1 MRSGKKTRLKK
12 SRDDEN
18 PWDGMEGLSDVRP
31 VSREAQEAAAEP
43 ASTPVIRR
51 QAAGRPFLN
60 VVDRYSEAGPPLGFW
75 TGTERPTGVQE
86 GYASAGAPSIKPLD
100 GEDGVRA
107 TRADFGPRGHP
118 SDIGSERNQSV
129 VSTHGNWGEEGAI
142 EGFNP
147 EGDPLAPETSRAHI
161 LGRIIADAPMS
172 PLAQMAERARNF
184 FRPDGNP
191 LRLREAS
198 QLPLD
203 RTAQGAFTTSNE
215 RAPWDLGESY
225 RERTEGT
232 PDAAADIAELIQA
245 DSIARDITRQRQR
258 GQTYVRPVPPIL
270 DVEKFRHNTDFTTNL
285 KEQGMERR
293 SPLQKFKALVSRA
306 ESFADLAAI
315 AGNQE
320 LSPEWLSILEQR
332 FNEIDNPVQQGAV
345 QEAPLVPSEE
355 TSQSFA
361 RLLSQASSF
370 SDIEQ
375 LVTQWQDRKDSI
387 PDFDQLILQKM
398 ESLPEEETQN
408 DQAVEPPSDLGDD
421 PWAGMDV
428 VNATPLNLPTR
439 RMPDVQS
446 PPPDEGSW
454 EDTDAVDAPP
464 LNLPARSVQSPP
476 PDDNPWAGMNVG
488 DAPPLNLP
496 ARRQGTPN
504 REQSPSAGL
513 SSATRPLTPRETES
527 LARYRAGVAETRARM
542 RANLSRQAIAADP
555 DRHMIIPD
563 EIEDTT
569 VSPPVPLTRRPV
581 AQRVSQPPA
590 PIVQPPDNSG
600 GDSFPPEEEGIT
612 WEYDD
617 DGNPQRYQ

>member
-18 PWDGMEGLSDVRP
+18 PWDGMEELSDVRP
-31 VSREAQEAAAEP
+31 VSREAQEAAAES
-43 ASTPVIRR
+43 ASAPVIRR

-60 VVDRYSEAGPPLGFW
+60 NVDRYSEAGPPLGFW

-86 GYASAGAPSIKPLD
+86 GYASAGAPSIKPLV

-147 EGDPLAPETSRAHI
+147 EGNPLAPETSRAHI

-258 GQTYVRPVPPIL
+258 AQTYVRPVPPIL

-293 SPLQKFKALVSRA
+293 SPLQKFKDLVSRA
-306 ESFADLAAI
+306 QSFADLATI
-315 AGNQE
+315 ARNQD
-320 LSPEWLSILEQR
+320 LSPEWEAILEQR
-332 FNEIDNPVQQGAV
+332 FNEIDNPAQQEDLE
-345 QEAPLVPSEE
+345 EAPPVPSEDN
-355 TSQSFA
+355 SQSFT
-361 RLLSQASSF
+361 RLLSQASTF
-370 SDIEQ
+370 SDIDQ
-375 LVTQWQDRKDSI
+375 LVNQWQDRKDSI
-387 PDFDQLILQKM
+387 PDFDQLIIQKIQ
-398 ESLPEEETQN
+398 SLPDEETQN
-408 DQAVEPPSDLGDD
+408 DQAVEISPDD
-421 PWAGMDV
+421 PWEGMDV
-428 VNATPLNLPTR
+428 VDP
-439 RMPDVQS
+439 
-446 PPPDEGSW
+446 
-454 EDTDAVDAPP
+454 
-464 LNLPARSVQSPP
+464 
-476 PDDNPWAGMNVG
+476 
-488 DAPPLNLP
+488 PPLNLP
-496 ARRQGTPN
+496 ARRTPAVQTPSSDEGSWAGMDVVDAPPLDLPARRTSARQGTPD
-504 REQSPSAGL
+504 RERSPSAGL
-513 SSATRPLTPRETES
+513 SSAKRVLTQREVEN

-569 VSPPVPLTRRPV
+569 VSPPVPLTRRSPVV
-581 AQRVSQPPA
+581 AQRFSQPPAPIVQPPA

-617 DGNPQRYQ
+617 DGYPQRYQ